1 MPESPPLSPPTTPP
15 ADPAD
20 GAKAGQPDAPIPE
33 NGPIQIAPPA
43 TVSALWEDLKMHTP
57 ERKGRHWSRYGLLLL
72 INFILSSG
80 FHVCVLYRF
89 GAFFHRH
96 HLRPLAIISEKLIY
110 HLYHCVIPAAA
121 EIGPALWIPHPL
133 GIVLSSNA
141 RLGRYIF
148 LRQGVQIVHVWE
160 RGESGVVG
168 DRVRLN
174 TNAMLIRG
182 AMVAEDSI
190 VAAGALVNSYVPPR
204 HMAVGVPARVK
215 PLRPDQIRDEAAR
228 SE

>member
-1 MPESPPLSPPTTPP
+1 MPESPPASPP
-15 ADPAD
+15 ADPAR
-20 GAKAGQPDAPIPE
+20 AEAPAPEAPIPQS
-33 NGPIQIAPPA
+33 GPIQIAPPA

-57 ERKGRHWSRYGLLLL
+57 ERKGRHWARYGLLLL
-72 INFILSSG
+72 INFLLSSG

-89 GAFFHRH
+89 GAWFHKM
-96 HLRPLAIISEKLIY
+96 HLRPLSIIAEKLIY
-110 HLYHCVIPAAA
+110 HLYHCVIPCSAQ
-121 EIGPALWIPHPL
+121 IGPALWIPHPL
-133 GIVLSSNA
+133 GIVLSSRA

-160 RGESGVVG
+160 AGKSGVVG

-190 VAAGALVNSYVPPR
+190 VAAGAVVNSYVPPK
-204 HMAVGVPARVK
+204 HMAVGVPAKIR
-215 PLRPDQIRDEAAR
+215 PLRPDQIRDESVR